1 MKKRKRK
8 DERQEIKVITSQWV
22 EENCMFLT
30 ERDKKML
37 ELLAQFPLLN
47 SEHLYY
53 LTPPTSNE
61 KAFYELK
68 QGRKRCNERIRV
80 LFELHCVN
88 KWVPRLPIGE
98 GTSKQY
104 VAIDRAGCKL
114 LGIEKKT
121 RQSIPQNWKH
131 QSMAMDLYCQ
141 YVIHHR
147 EGKKYVYALER
158 EYKCQTSNL
167 IPDLSVL
174 YKQGGKGYFFFIEI
188 DRCEKKES
196 AEKIK
201 LKTYQN
207 WRTSQAWLAEPW
219 NKILPQPAFPLIVY
233 LFDERKKEW
242 KRRAKALERYAQQ
255 IQLPARFVGFQT
267 FLNNLAES

>member
-8 DERQEIKVITSQWV
+8 DERQEIKAITSQWV
-22 EENCMFLT
+22 EEHCMFLT

-37 ELLAQFPLLN
+37 ELLVKFPLLN

-53 LTPPTSNE
+53 LTPSTSNE

-114 LGIEKKT
+114 LGIDKKV
-121 RQSIPQNWKH
+121 RQTIPQNWKH

-141 YVIHHR
+141 YVIRHR
-147 EGKKYVYALER
+147 EKKIYIYFL
-158 EYKCQTSNL
+158 YFILWS
-167 IPDLSVL
+167 SVL
-174 YKQGGKGYFFFIEI
+174 Q
-188 DRCEKKES
+188 ES
-196 AEKIK
+196 WI
-201 LKTYQN
+201 
-207 WRTSQAWLAEPW
+207 
-219 NKILPQPAFPLIVY
+219 IVLI
-233 LFDERKKEW
+233 
-242 KRRAKALERYAQQ
+242 
-255 IQLPARFVGFQT
+255 
-267 FLNNLAES
+267 